1 MKHRK
6 YETTIVKFEIVSSS
20 FFIRKHI
27 KFNFNGH
34 SIYLQCNETA
44 FVNNETKYKNF
55 IFNLN

>member
-27 KFNFNGH
+27 KFDFNGQYISKLH
-34 SIYLQCNETA
+34 SLI
-44 FVNNETKYKNF
+44 TKYKNF

>member
-1 MKHRK
+1 MKDRK

-27 KFNFNGH
+27 KLDFDGH
-34 SIYLQCNETA
+34 SIYLETA
-44 FVNNETKYKNF
+44 LVNNETKYNNF

>member
-27 KFNFNGH
+27 KFDFNGH
-34 SIYLQCNETA
+34 SIYLETA
-44 FVNNETKYKNF
+44 LVNNETKYKNF

>member
-27 KFNFNGH
+27 KFDFNRH
-34 SIYLQCNETA
+34 SIYLEIA
-44 FVNNETKYKNF
+44 LVNNEIQKFYLQLELAK
-55 IFNLN
+55 